1 MANYMRAPLES
12 PVLIG
17 IDVGTSS
24 IRALA
29 FDMGGAK
36 LAGAAQPT
44 PMTAVATG
52 GEYDPDLIFAT
63 VLAVLAEIG
72 AALAGRP
79 VAGMAVGSLGESCV
93 LVDEAG
99 RAVAPAI
106 VWYDRRSE
114 PQERALSAKIDPA
127 HLFAV
132 TGQAIDFTFTLC
144 KLAWMRDH
152 WPEPFS
158 RARHVLMIA
167 DWIAYRLS
175 GEMATDPTLASRT
188 LYFDIHRREWAG
200 DLLDAAGI
208 DPHLPPPLKPSGAA
222 LGPVRREILAET
234 GLAGAPIVGV
244 GGHDHLVGSFAAG
257 LVAPGMV
264 LDSQG
269 TAERIL
275 LATEAPLSDPE
286 ALRRGY
292 SQSAIGTNRRMSYLG
307 GGNNSHGGAIDWLRS
322 ITGSAS
328 HTDMIAEAES
338 VPAGSNG
345 VVFLPHLGG
354 SPPPT
359 LDLTGRGAFVGLTA
373 AATRGVLYR
382 AVLEGLAMQSRL
394 MIDGMTSLPG
404 VAAASHFRV
413 VGGGTRN
420 PLLLAIK
427 ASVLDRPLIVVEE
440 ADTTALGAA
449 LLGGVAAGVYRDLD
463 DALAGLDRK
472 EHTVEPGAD
481 GGRYEAL
488 RTMVFEPLYA
498 TLKPVNRALAAFEEE
513 GDARPE

>member
-1 MANYMRAPLES
+1 MDDMAMPTDL

-29 FDMGGAK
+29 FDLRGEK
-36 LAGAAQPT
+36 LAGAARPT

-63 VLAVLAEIG
+63 VLSVLAEVG

-144 KLAWMRDH
+144 KLAWMHEH
-152 WPEPFS
+152 WPEPFG
-158 RARHVLMIA
+158 RARRVLMMA

-175 GEMATDPTLASRT
+175 GEAATDPTLASRT

-200 DLLDAAGI
+200 DLLDAAGV
-208 DPHLPPPLKPSGAA
+208 DPRLASPLKPSGAA
-222 LGPVRREILAET
+222 LGSVRREILAET
-234 GLAGAPIVGV
+234 GLAGTPSVGV

-275 LATEAPLSDPE
+275 LATEEPLRDPE
-286 ALRRGY
+286 VRRRGY

-322 ITGSAS
+322 ITGNPPHAE
-328 HTDMIAEAES
+328 MIAEAES

-359 LDLTGRGAFVGLTA
+359 LDLAGRGAFVGLTS

-404 VAAASHFRV
+404 LGAASQFRV

-427 ASVLDRPLIVVEE
+427 ASVLDRPLVVVEE
-440 ADTTALGAA
+440 AETTALGAA
-449 LLGGVAAGVYRDLD
+449 LLGAVAAGVYRDLD
-463 DALAGLDRK
+463 DALASLDRK
-472 EHTVEPGAD
+472 EHTVEPGAEA
-481 GGRYEAL
+481 GRYEAL
-488 RTMVFEPLYA
+488 RTVAFEPLYA
-498 TLKPVNRALAAFEEE
+498 TLRLLNRALAAFEEE
-513 GDARPE
+513 SGARPK